1 MHDVLHYRSP
11 WSLATPTHYLL
22 GGSYV
27 AKLGI
32 FGYLYLCDEGEGGSD
47 ERGRER
53 ERHRDCRRF
62 SQRET

>member
-1 MHDVLHYRSP
+1 MHGVLHYRSP

-27 AKLGI
+27 AKLVI

-47 ERGRER
+47 ERA
-53 ERHRDCRRF
+53 
-62 SQRET
+62 RET